1 MANPIALAAAL
12 SRLVTITC
20 PHCGNKK
27 VVPKRAKAFAKAFRV
42 CPRCHKQFPDP
53 IARAKRR

>member
-20 PHCGNKK
+20 PHCRHKK
-27 VVPKRAKAFAKAFRV
+27 RVARKAVAFRV
-42 CPRCHKQFPDP
+42 CPTCHRHFPDP
-53 IARAKRR
+53 LGAKRKR